1 MVKTKRRTLHT
12 PALTDRITIQVRFS
26 EVDSMLV
33 AWHGSYVM
41 YLEDGREAFGKR
53 YQGIGYEDYFRER
66 MAAPIVNMNIDYKL
80 SLRSGEKAIVETR
93 YIPCEGAKIMLEYVI
108 YRESDMAVVATA
120 STLQVFTSLDTGEM
134 QYVCPDFYTQWK
146 ERWLP
151 KE

>member
-1 MVKTKRRTLHT
+1 MAKRVRNKLHT

-26 EVDSMLV
+26 EVDSMQV

-53 YQGIGYEDYFRER
+53 YEGIGYADYFRER
-66 MAAPIVNMNIDYKL
+66 IAAPIVQMNIDYKV
-80 SLRSGEKAIVETR
+80 SLRSGERAIVETR
-93 YIPCEGAKIMLEYVI
+93 YIPCEGAKIHLEYVI
-108 YRESDMAVVATA
+108 YRESDMAVAATA
-120 STLQVFTSLDTGEM
+120 STLQVFTSLDNGEI
-134 QYVCPDFYTQWK
+134 QYVSPQFYTEWK

>member
-1 MVKTKRRTLHT
+1 MAKTKRRTLHT

-93 YIPCEGAKIMLEYVI
+93 
-108 YRESDMAVVATA
+108 
-120 STLQVFTSLDTGEM
+120 
-134 QYVCPDFYTQWK
+134 
-146 ERWLP
+146 
-151 KE
+151 